1 MLVLTRKLE
10 QSIQIGDDVTI
21 TILSVKGNTVRLG
34 ISAPEHIRVARTE
47 LAQKTNSQS
56 DAVPAKTSQ
65 STNRAMATN
74 SETPSTGEMEVIE
87 VQSRPNAPIKLDRS
101 SIVSAGQASS
111 QSQPPLYSRMMMFPD
126 NKYETHHFRIRMD
139 ETPVQDVSQT

>member
-10 QSIQIGDDVTI
+10 QSIQIGEDVTI

-34 ISAPEHIRVARTE
+34 ISAPDHIRVARTE
-47 LAQKTNSQS
+47 LAVKTNSQS
-56 DAVPAKTSQ
+56 DAVPAKASQ
-65 STNRAMATN
+65 SAG
-74 SETPSTGEMEVIE
+74 SEMQVIE

-101 SIVSAGQASS
+101 STASVGQVPAPP
-111 QSQPPLYSRMMMFPD
+111 QPPLYSRMIMFSD

-139 ETPVQDVSQT
+139 ETPVRDVSQT